1 MTKKLV
7 TWSAVVA
14 LVLTAGWY
22 ALLRP
27 NPVLR
32 ISADFVAADG
42 IFPGNRVAILG
53 VPVGTV
59 ESVQP
64 RGAFVRVTM
73 TMPPETEIPADAHAY
88 ITSPAV
94 ISDRYVEI
102 GPAYQGGEKLTDGA
116 VIPLER
122 SHAPIRWDQLTKS
135 LQTLLDALGPQ
146 QADEDLGKLLH
157 TTGTV
162 LDGKGP
168 QIRSA
173 IASLTQASDLVVR
186 NKDDITAVLD
196 NIDQLL
202 RILEENQRTVEE
214 LTTASEQAAAEL
226 HGQRQELGEV
236 IDSLSSALVEV
247 NDLVN
252 EHGAE
257 LTGDVQQLVQV
268 SNAVLARQHELT
280 ETLDVLP
287 LALDNVSRTI
297 TEDERMRLRLDI
309 STNLDQ
315 FSTTAKICAAFP
327 LPLCNGAGLVNP
339 IPFPP
344 ELPDPLGMN
353 AESGGGR

>member
-1 MTKKLV
+1 DRPSAHRAALAQRPPRPQRAAHRRNHSPAGTCQPLHRQRDRKRTVGRRFRARRTDSGQPPVRRRTAGGLPMTKKLV

-73 TMPPETEIPADAHAY
+73 TMPPETEIPAGAHAY

-202 RILEENQRTVEE
+202 RILEQNQRTVEE

-247 NDLVN
+247 NDLV
-252 EHGAE
+252 
-257 LTGDVQQLVQV
+257 
-268 SNAVLARQHELT
+268 
-280 ETLDVLP
+280 
-287 LALDNVSRTI
+287 
-297 TEDERMRLRLDI
+297 
-309 STNLDQ
+309 
-315 FSTTAKICAAFP
+315 
-327 LPLCNGAGLVNP
+327 
-339 IPFPP
+339 
-344 ELPDPLGMN
+344 
-353 AESGGGR
+353 